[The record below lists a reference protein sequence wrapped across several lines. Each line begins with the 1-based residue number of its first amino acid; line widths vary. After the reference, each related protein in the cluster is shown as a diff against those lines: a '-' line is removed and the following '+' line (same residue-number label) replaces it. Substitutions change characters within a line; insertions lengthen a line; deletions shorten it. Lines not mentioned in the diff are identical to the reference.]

1 VSAFGESVPEARN
14 GVDDLGVVS
23 MNRRG
28 GLLLAAM
35 LVLVSSCVPVVESGC
50 SGLGR
55 VLNVG
60 FYAYFEPVSYSAAA
74 DPFDPMFDTHRGY
87 EADLL
92 TAVENMDGT
101 GLRFERRAIGA
112 WDGIW
117 LRPAG
122 DDFDI
127 VGGGITIL
135 DSRTTDASGDQVVA
149 FTSGHITFHQSLLVR
164 AGDADRL
171 ATHADLN
178 SEVVIGALAGTTGEA
193 RFLVL
198 AGIANDAG
206 VLAAGVR
213 VETPVGTTTAD
224 GTDAFFINA
233 AGASPG
239 MEDRSYL
246 HPGSESMPQVMY
258 PSAGGGDAELINAVT
273 EGSIDGVAGALIGN
287 TAAADASAGALV
299 VTALDT
305 GTDERG
311 GFAVAADDTDLLHCL
326 NTRIGWLTDNNRIGY
341 PEWHTDPTIF
351 TTRAQLWNEQN

>member
-1 VSAFGESVPEARN
+1 VKH
-14 GVDDLGVVS
+14 
-23 MNRRG
+23 RG
-28 GLLLAAM
+28 GLFLAVM
-35 LVLVSSCVPVVESGC
+35 MVLVSACVSAVGSGC
-50 SGLGR
+50 SGLGP

-60 FYAYFEPVSYSAAA
+60 FYAFFEPVSYSAAA
-74 DPFDPMFDTHRGY
+74 DPLDPMFDSHRGY

-92 TAVENMDGT
+92 TAVENMDGA
-101 GLRFERRAIGA
+101 GLRFQRRAIGA

-117 LRPAG
+117 FLPAG

-135 DSRTTDASGDQVVA
+135 DSRTTDASGDRVVA

-164 AGDADRL
+164 AADADRL

-198 AGIANDAG
+198 AGITNDDG
-206 VLAAGVR
+206 VLVAGVR
-213 VETPVGTTTAD
+213 VETPGGTKTAD
-224 GTDAFFINA
+224 GTDAFYINA
-233 AGASPG
+233 AGATPG
-239 MEDRSYL
+239 LEDRSHV
-246 HPGSESMPQVMY
+246 HPGSQDMPQVIY
-258 PSAGGGDAELINAVT
+258 LGAEGGEAELIDALT
-273 EGSIDGVAGALIGN
+273 EGRIDGVARGIVGN
-287 TAAADASAGALV
+287 TVAADASAGALA

-311 GFAVAADDTDLLHCL
+311 GFAVAAGNADLLQCL

-351 TTRAQLWNEQN
+351 MTRAQLWNEQN